1 MSIRSSAF
9 RVECPEEQTDEK
21 EDKGEADT
29 HKGQS
34 LHDKVVLLLID

>member
-1 MSIRSSAF
+1 MSIGSSAF
-9 RVECPEEQTDEK
+9 RVKCPEEQTDEK
-21 EDKGEADT
+21 EDQGEAYA